1 MQTKLVRLALF
12 LFFTGVAYSVNFYLG
27 YVYESK
33 IQKAISLK
41 YILSDIATN
50 SYLITESFDLVRETD
65 LNAKPELKE
74 NLLGRLNLLK
84 LNLTLLGQHENFE
97 NHTGEPQLRATD
109 SLHEHLQN
117 LELAMEILSPSAGRV
132 TDPLS
137 RKVAQSSAIREVSR
151 LTDLAYS
158 LEDEQNIELNNYN
171 RWLKFHTGL
180 DAGIFISTL
189 LLAIVLFIYPEM
201 KESSSLAGEI
211 NMLKGLNHKAKKN
224 EKGLLEEQNRL
235 TEDLTESKKL
245 LRIANY
251 SLAKK
256 NAAEH
261 RAKQDF
267 DHFVLLIGNRMDT
280 PLQKLKETLNRLE
293 EQLKSGK
300 PEFALQSV
308 ESAYG
313 KAAAINRILQ
323 AVQEMGKS
331 LNSGASWDSV
341 YLGPLISEIIALH
354 ENIKTTQ
361 IKVQPNLPEV
371 KAPKEALIYILSELL
386 NNAVTHNTSHSPQI
400 QIDYELL
407 SEMHS
412 VTVSD
417 NGEPLNE
424 DSANDLISTFSSGA
438 ESKRTIGNGVGLTI
452 SRYLAQRIGGNLI
465 FQATKE
471 GNKFTFEWPA
481 KT

>member
-1 MQTKLVRLALF
+1 MQSKLVRLALF
-12 LFFTGVAYSVNFYLG
+12 LFIAGMAYAVNFYYG
-27 YVYESK
+27 YLYESK
-33 IQKAISLK
+33 IQKAISVK
-41 YILSDIATN
+41 STLSDIATN
-50 SYLITESFDLVRETD
+50 SYLITESFDLVRETELSD
-65 LNAKPELKE
+65 KPELKE

-84 LNLTLLGQHENFE
+84 LNLNLLRQQENLV
-97 NHTGEPQLRATD
+97 NQTGENRLRATD
-109 SLHEHLQN
+109 TLNEYLQN
-117 LELAMEILSPSAGRV
+117 LELAIEVLTPSAEKV
-132 TDPLS
+132 SDPLS
-137 RKVAQSSAIREVSR
+137 RKVALSSAVREVSR
-151 LTDLAYS
+151 LTDLAYI
-158 LEDEQNIELNNYN
+158 LEDEQNVKLNNYN
-171 RWLKFHTGL
+171 KWLKFHSGL
-180 DAGIFISTL
+180 DAGIFISSL
-189 LLAIVLFIYPEM
+189 LIIIVLFTYPEIKM
-201 KESSSLAGEI
+201 SLSFSGQI
-211 NMLKGLNHKAKKN
+211 NALKNLN
-224 EKGLLEEQNRL
+224 EKAEKNAKSLKKEQLRL
-235 TEDLTESKKL
+235 TGDLTETKKL

-256 NAAEH
+256 NAAEY

-267 DHFVLLIGNRMDT
+267 DHFVLLIGNRMVQ

-300 PEFALQSV
+300 PEFARQSV
-308 ESAYG
+308 ESAYQ
-313 KAAAINRILQ
+313 KATAINRLLEAIQ
-323 AVQEMGKS
+323 DMGKS
-331 LNSGASWDSV
+331 LNSSTGWNPV

-354 ENIKTTQ
+354 DNERNVPVQ
-361 IKVQPNLPEV
+361 IQPNLPEV
-371 KAPKEALIYILSELL
+371 KAPKEPLMYILSELL
-386 NNAVTHNTSHSPQI
+386 NNAINHNSSTDPKIS
-400 QIDYELL
+400 IDYELL

-424 DSANDLISTFSSGA
+424 DSANDLFSTFSSGA